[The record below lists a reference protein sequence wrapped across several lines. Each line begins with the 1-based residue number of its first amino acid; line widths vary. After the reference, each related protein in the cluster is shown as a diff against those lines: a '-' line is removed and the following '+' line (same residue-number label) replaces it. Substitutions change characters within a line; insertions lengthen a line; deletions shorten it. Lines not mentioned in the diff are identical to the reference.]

1 MTTQLTTMILDSN
14 ERFSPINEN
23 ASILVENIASNVL
36 YRKDAAKSKSNT
48 SFSFSVDTTDM
59 LIDRGVI
66 MTINKIPFLIK
77 NEADAIKGPINNFN
91 FQEKIFGNY
100 KDFCLKQFG
109 FANAIDTLQVNFG
122 ERIVTMNNAE
132 LLKILSNYY
141 DKEQIHKYM
150 DASAPDY
157 LYSNNLHTTQP
168 EKFQL

>member
-1 MTTQLTTMILDSN
+1 LDSN

-59 LIDRGVI
+59 MIDRGVI

-91 FQEKIFGNY
+91 FQENFWK
-100 KDFCLKQFG
+100 
-109 FANAIDTLQVNFG
+109 LQRF
-122 ERIVTMNNAE
+122 
-132 LLKILSNYY
+132 LLKTIRFRECN
-141 DKEQIHKYM
+141 
-150 DASAPDY
+150 
-157 LYSNNLHTTQP
+157 
-168 EKFQL
+168 